1 MLPEE
6 IEEYWTLL
14 RQLEQTPKDES
25 NNSSED
31 TSQLVQYFW
40 CDKQYAL
47 VLIFFTN
54 FDVF

>member
-31 TSQLVQYFW
+31 TS
-40 CDKQYAL
+40 
-47 VLIFFTN
+47 
-54 FDVF
+54 